1 VARKKSRYEYE
12 PKTIY
17 ELDHWNKDD
26 PVKLN
31 MTDGTHPG
39 ERPRPDAP
47 PRRPVHPE
55 VSEVIHI
62 RGRVVAR
69 IEARSPWPHRARP
82 EHQIS

>member
-31 MTDGTHPG
+31 MTDGTHDPVND
-39 ERPRPDAP
+39 PDP
-47 PRRPVHPE
+47 MRHLDDQYIPKYPK
-55 VSEVIHI
+55 
-62 RGRVVAR
+62 
-69 IEARSPWPHRARP
+69 
-82 EHQIS
+82 